1 MRIVIDTNLY
11 VSALINV
18 NFRRRLD
25 MLLLND
31 ALDILLNDTLLAELH
46 EVINRPKFRRYVSP
60 VQIEEFMELLF
71 ERAILIEIRSSVL
84 ISPDP
89 KDDFLLALCRDG
101 QANYLLTGNKLDLLA
116 LRQFENTQILTLTE
130 FLDLSS

>member
-1 MRIVIDTNLY
+1 MRIIIDTNLY

-18 NFRRRLD
+18 NSRWRLD
-25 MLLLND
+25 ILLLND

-71 ERAILIEIRSSVL
+71 ERAILIETTSSVL

>member
-1 MRIVIDTNLY
+1 MKIVIDTNLY

-18 NFRRRLD
+18 NSRWRLD

-31 ALDILLNDTLLAELH
+31 TLDILLDDTLLAELH
-46 EVINRPKFRRYVSP
+46 GVINRPKFRRYVSP
-60 VQIEEFMELLF
+60 VQIEEFMKLLF
-71 ERAILIEIRSSVL
+71 ERAILIETTSSVL

-101 QANYLLTGNKLDLLA
+101 QADYLLTGNKLDLLA